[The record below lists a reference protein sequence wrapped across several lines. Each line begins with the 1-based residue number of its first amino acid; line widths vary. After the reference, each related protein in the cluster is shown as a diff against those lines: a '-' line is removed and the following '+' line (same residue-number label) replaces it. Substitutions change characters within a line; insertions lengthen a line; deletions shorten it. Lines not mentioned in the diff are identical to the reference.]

1 MNKPEDDFADGHI
14 SADVLNS
21 TSGRY
26 RQQIE
31 TLKKEMEFNKHGL
44 SLCQQ
49 YLSTPVDLLSE
60 VSLFYQK
67 ANIAVGENCPVRF
80 FPAPYFFP
88 KKKVEHHE
96 STRPFG

>member
-31 TLKKEMEFNKHGL
+31 TLKKEMEFNKQDL
-44 SLCQQ
+44 PLCQQ
-49 YLSTPVDLLSE
+49 YLSTAIDLLTAI
-60 VSLFYQK
+60 SLFYQK
-67 ANIAVGENCPVRF
+67 AD
-80 FPAPYFFP
+80 
-88 KKKVEHHE
+88 
-96 STRPFG
+96 